1 MSTSKSLIF
10 YTRSFV
16 SKILRPTEL
25 QYDEINYYLY
35 ESLGERDFN
44 LKNFFEER
52 IVFKRAYIPFKTN

>member
-10 YTRSFV
+10 ICNLLFR
-16 SKILRPTEL
+16 KILRPTEL

>member
-10 YTRSFV
+10 IRNLLFR
-16 SKILRPTEL
+16 KILRPTEL

>member
-10 YTRSFV
+10 IRNLLFR
-16 SKILRPTEL
+16 KILRPTEL

-52 IVFKRAYIPFKTN
+52 IVFKRGYIPFKTN